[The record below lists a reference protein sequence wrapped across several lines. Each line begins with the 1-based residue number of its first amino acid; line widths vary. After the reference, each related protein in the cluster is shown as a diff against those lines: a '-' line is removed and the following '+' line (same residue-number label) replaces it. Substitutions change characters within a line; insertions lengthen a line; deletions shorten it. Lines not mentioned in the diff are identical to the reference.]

1 MKRLLLPLLAVL
13 ALPSAV
19 NAEIDLRINE
29 RCVGAAD
36 YKGCL
41 ILNTEIVTLPKCD
54 SYRKNNCTGELRYT
68 NAYYVGEIL
77 NGKEHGFGTMNWANR
92 DKYVGQFKNSKQHGQ
107 GTYSNSGGDSWSG
120 EWKWGKKTENG
131 SYNKPNEGEAFY
143 YPYLR

>member
-19 NAEIDLRINE
+19 NAEIDSRINE

-54 SYRKNNCTGELRYT
+54 SYRKNNCTGKLRYT

-92 DKYVGQFKNSKQHGQ
+92 DKYVG
-107 GTYSNSGGDSWSG
+107 
-120 EWKWGKKTENG
+120 
-131 SYNKPNEGEAFY
+131 
-143 YPYLR
+143 